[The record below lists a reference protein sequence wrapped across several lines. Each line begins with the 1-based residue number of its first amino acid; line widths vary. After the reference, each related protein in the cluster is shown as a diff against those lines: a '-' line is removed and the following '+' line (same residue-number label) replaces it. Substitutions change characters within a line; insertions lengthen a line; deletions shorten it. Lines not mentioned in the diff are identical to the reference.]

1 MLRELTEIYLN
12 NVNLTSRMMHQLWT
26 ETLSSPFFLKS
37 MHQFQNTFFEQREKN
52 DRQMEEWL
60 EVSRIA
66 SKNDV
71 NDLVDAQRLVIDLLE
86 DITERIEAL
95 EQRSPSAA
103 RSDSTPRSNSSPK
116 QPPTRTRTRKS
127 P

>member
-1 MLRELTEIYLN
+1 MLRELTEIYFTN
-12 NVNLTSRMMHQLWT
+12 INLTSKMMHQLWT

-37 MHQFQNTFFEQREKN
+37 MHQFQNTYFEHREKS

-95 EQRSPSAA
+95 EQRSPTTA
-103 RSDSTPRSNSSPK
+103 RSAVTLHSSPSAN
-116 QPPTRTRTRKS
+116 PHPTRTRTRKAL
-127 P
+127 